1 MSDNNLSVS
10 QLLNLKVYAPR
21 KGNEDASRRIG
32 KVRRF
37 VFHPTEKRV
46 IGVIIKRPD
55 VALMFHR
62 PDQFIAIDRL
72 EVVEDGLLADLSR
85 AATDQAAC
93 KRLGVEWAKCLLW
106 LGMEIVTEDGQALG
120 RVGDITFEPTS
131 GRVVS
136 IRRNEGATARWL
148 LGVEEVPASLIR
160 GFRFG
165 VGSKMADY
173 QNEDAGG
180 DGGESDA
187 EVENYGAILVANEVR
202 DLDPQGGLAEKAG
215 AASVRAAQKG
225 KETLNRVKEQGA
237 EVAGKAADKAKEV
250 AREKTGVSMDN
261 LGEKAE
267 EAINKGAFATGRQL
281 GRARGMFG
289 DFLDEYRKAR
299 DGDGD

>member
-1 MSDNNLSVS
+1 MSDNNLLSVGS
-10 QLLNLKVYAPR
+10 LLNKKVYAPR
-21 KGNEDASRRIG
+21 KGKEDASRRIG

-46 IGVIIKRPD
+46 IGVIVKRPD
-55 VALMFHR
+55 LALMFHR

-72 EVVEDGLLADLSR
+72 EVVEDGLIADLSG
-85 AATDQAAC
+85 AASDQAAC
-93 KRLGVEWAKCLLW
+93 KRLGVDWAKCLLW
-106 LGMEIVTEDGQALG
+106 LGMEIVTEDGQTLG
-120 RVGDITFEPTS
+120 RVGDITFEPTT

-148 LGVEEVPASLIR
+148 LGVEEVPARMIR

-180 DGGESDA
+180 EGDEVSA
-187 EVENYGAILVANEVR
+187 EDEENFGAIVVSNDVR
-202 DLDPQGGLAEKAG
+202 ELDPQGGLAEKAG

-225 KETLNRVKEQGA
+225 KDALSKVKDQGA
-237 EVAGKAADKAKEV
+237 EVAEKAKEV
-250 AREKTGVSMDN
+250 AREKTGVTMEN
-261 LGEKAE
+261 IGERAG

-281 GRARGMFG
+281 GRAKGMFG

-299 DGDGD
+299 DGDGE